1 MILTRVLVILALC
14 LADTNALTA
23 KPRVDSSRRSF
34 LVISPIVIFGASL
47 PAIANDVENL
57 SMSAATE
64 QSEEEKMTERLRR
77 KAELQKKA
85 SKPASFADSLAA
97 EKKKKDE
104 LKKSKEERRNALCE
118 ELGRGC

>member
-1 MILTRVLVILALC
+1 MA
-14 LADTNALTA
+14 
-23 KPRVDSSRRSF
+23 
-34 LVISPIVIFGASL
+34 
-47 PAIANDVENL
+47 
-57 SMSAATE
+57 
-64 QSEEEKMTERLRR
+64 ERLRR

-85 SKPASFADSLAA
+85 SKPASFSESLVA